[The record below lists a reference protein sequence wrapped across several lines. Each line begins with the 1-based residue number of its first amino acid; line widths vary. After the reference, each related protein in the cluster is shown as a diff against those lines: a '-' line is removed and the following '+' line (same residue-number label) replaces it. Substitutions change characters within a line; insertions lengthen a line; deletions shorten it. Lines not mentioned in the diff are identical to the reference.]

1 MSLSWRDKSLIREQ
15 CASKLVDQICQGL
28 IDGRELIPGL
38 RESLG
43 NSIKMVMEEP
53 ENKDK
58 ISTSIVE
65 SVKSSIPVQGPLLL
79 YGLLQNNNTYEFT
92 KSNIAIIFTR
102 VYQKNDTAKLFNNR
116 LFDQLSN
123 PPFNT
128 WFGQQTGGRKTKK
141 SRKTK
146 SKRKY
151 TNKKKT
157 RRKRNTTTR
166 IMKQYGGMNKVSQ
179 GTEALS
185 TATDAAN
192 NVSNAADKLSDA
204 ANNVSNAADNV
215 SDANNNDSEEK
226 NDNEG
231 GDDAKEGDD
240 DAKEGDDD
248 AKEGDDDAKEGD
260 DDAKEGDDDAKEETD
275 EQSTTTSSQ
284 SGSSAVGNSGQAKYG
299 VGSGPV
305 PLSAGEINNEAS
317 SLTNKF
323 NKELMNE
330 VTKSIPDIKD
340 QILTKM
346 VNASYVHA
354 LKSGDVMLNSII
366 GSLNNSVQVNS
377 NLINIF
383 PIILVQ
389 AMVASFELI
398 ATTINRTHNEEKT
411 ETNEEKKD
419 DVKFDP
425 TLDPFLMNFMK
436 NLKENIEE
444 KINID

>member
-141 SRKTK
+141 SRKSK

-157 RRKRNTTTR
+157 RRKRKTTTR
-166 IMKQYGGMNKVSQ
+166 IMKQYGGMDTVAEGSK
-179 GTEALS
+179 ALS

-192 NVSNAADKLSDA
+192 NVSDVVESASNVVDA
-204 ANNVSNAADNV
+204 V
-215 SDANNNDSEEK
+215 NNNDSEEK

-231 GDDAKEGDD
+231 DNDAKGGDDDAKGGDD
-240 DAKEGDDD
+240 DAKEGD
-248 AKEGDDDAKEGD
+248 
-260 DDAKEGDDDAKEETD
+260 D

-284 SGSSAVGNSGQAKYG
+284 SGSSAVSDSGQAKYG

-389 AMVASFELI
+389 AMVASFEII

-411 ETNEEKKD
+411 ETNEGKKD

-444 KINID
+444 KINLD